1 MLAQELEEK
10 EAGMG
15 RESFA
20 LLLIASCGA
29 VQIYSGSHLAGQ
41 SSASAPGPAPA
52 PSPST
57 FPLVVHN
64 LFWKFPCTSV
74 IVDAKSRV
82 ARRGIGIAGNC

>member
-20 LLLIASCGA
+20 LLLIASCGP

-41 SSASAPGPAPA
+41 SSTSAPA